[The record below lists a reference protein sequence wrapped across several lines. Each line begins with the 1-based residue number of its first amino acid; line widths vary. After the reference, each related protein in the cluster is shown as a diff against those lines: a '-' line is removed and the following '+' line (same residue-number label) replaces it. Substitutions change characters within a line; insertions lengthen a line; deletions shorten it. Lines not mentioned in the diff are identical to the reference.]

1 MLFYTAEIP
10 VFKRIESL
18 ESSNLYAR
26 TKTLGIFWSL
36 YYNIVKT
43 LDMEYW
49 VTHCGID
56 GYVYLLLQRRFL
68 RMTIYLATLT
78 LAFNLFSFM
87 VNLGSDLQ
95 HR

>member
-1 MLFYTAEIP
+1 
-10 VFKRIESL
+10 
-18 ESSNLYAR
+18 
-26 TKTLGIFWSL
+26 
-36 YYNIVKT
+36 
-43 LDMEYW
+43 MEYW

-87 VNLGSDLQ
+87 VNLGNDL
-95 HR
+95 